1 MDALFDHTLMRQ
13 RRLRAL
19 AAAQPGADFLFRRI
33 AEDMAERLSVVE
45 RRFDS
50 PAQVQGGL
58 TLAAEMMEAT
68 GKTAQFRYV
77 DICALPGRG
86 AESVTLA
93 GPDDVPLAPGSV
105 DLIVSPLA
113 LHVTNDTPGVLVQM
127 RRALKPD
134 GLLLAST
141 PGAGTL
147 GELRESLLAAESEL
161 TGGANARIHP
171 FADIRDYGALLQRAG
186 FALPV
191 TDIDDIV
198 VRYDD
203 MFGLLRDLRA
213 MGMTS
218 VLSDRS
224 RRPVGRALFLRAAQI
239 YAERFSDPDGRIR
252 ASFPVIHLSGW
263 APHESQQKP
272 LKPGSAKSRLAD
284 ALRTPEQRL
293 PR

>member
-147 GELRESLLAAESEL
+147 GELRES
-161 TGGANARIHP
+161 
-171 FADIRDYGALLQRAG
+171 
-186 FALPV
+186 
-191 TDIDDIV
+191 
-198 VRYDD
+198 
-203 MFGLLRDLRA
+203 
-213 MGMTS
+213 
-218 VLSDRS
+218 
-224 RRPVGRALFLRAAQI
+224 
-239 YAERFSDPDGRIR
+239 
-252 ASFPVIHLSGW
+252 
-263 APHESQQKP
+263 
-272 LKPGSAKSRLAD
+272 
-284 ALRTPEQRL
+284 
-293 PR
+293 